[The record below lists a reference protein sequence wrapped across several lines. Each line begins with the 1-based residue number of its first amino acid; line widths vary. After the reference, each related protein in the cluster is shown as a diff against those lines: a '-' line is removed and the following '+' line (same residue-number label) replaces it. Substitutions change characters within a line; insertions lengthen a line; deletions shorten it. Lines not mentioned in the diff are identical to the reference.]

1 MRPAR
6 KVDGVRTKSIG
17 ALLLLTATATPA
29 PAVDKVWSPSD
40 PGNSWN
46 DYFNWSPVTAVAPVN
61 PGDTATFN
69 GATQISPTI
78 NAPVTIDSITF
89 VPGASVFSIQV
100 APVGVGLTL
109 QGVGIVN
116 NSGQTQTIIN
126 GALSFT
132 SFTTGATAGNATII
146 NSGSGLTISL
156 TSFTTGATAGNATIN
171 NSGEACFTLFTTG
184 ATAGN
189 ATIINSGEAS
199 FTNFT
204 GTGVT
209 AGNATIFNSGA
220 STTILFDTGAS
231 AGSATI
237 NNSGTSNLAS
247 FTTGAS
253 AANATVNNSGTSSLT
268 SFTGGATA
276 GNATIF
282 NSGANSVTSFE
293 GATAGNATIDN
304 SGTSSFTLFTTGA
317 TAENAT
323 ITNSGG
329 GSVTAF
335 ILGAS
340 GGNAALI
347 NANPTAFITIAEL
360 SGQGTTV
367 GSIAGSG
374 NLFLGSKNLTVGGN
388 QQSTVFTGVISDVGG
403 SLTKVGTG
411 TLTLTGINTYTG
423 GTNLDGGILAVNS
436 DLNLGTGPLS
446 FNGGTLEALGSGGG
460 ITSSKPVSLAAGGG
474 TFLADAGTASTLSE
488 PITGGGAWTKAGPGT
503 LTLTG
508 ANTYGGGTT
517 VSAGTL
523 QLGAGG
529 TTGSITGNVAN
540 NGILAF
546 NRSDVFTFGGVI
558 SGTGSVQQNGTGTT
572 VLTGNNTY
580 TGGTTINLGTLQL
593 GAGGTTGSITG
604 NVANNGILAF
614 NRSDVFTFGGVISG
628 TGSVQ
633 QNGIGTTVLTGNNT
647 YTGGTTINAG
657 TLQLG
662 AGGTTGSIVGNV
674 IDNGELIF
682 NRSDAV
688 TFGGV
693 ISGTGTLVKLGA
705 GTLTLPSANTYT
717 GATTVNG
724 GSLIV
729 DGSIASA
736 NTLVNPGGLLGGQ
749 GIIGGNLVNG
759 GVVSPGSSPGTLT
772 VNGDYTQN
780 PNGTLRIEVAG
791 LAPSQHDVLAVN
803 GHASVAGTVQLVRVG
818 GFNLRL
824 GDQITFLT
832 ATSGVSGT
840 FGNVEN
846 DFLATGSIVVFDVVY
861 LPNAIVLKGTQG
873 SFAEFALAF
882 FGTPNS
888 VAVGQALDSAVGDPQ
903 TSELI
908 GFLNN
913 RTLTD
918 LFDALDLISP
928 EELTSIFVI
937 GVSLANVQ
945 TANLERRMDD
955 IRRGSTGFSSSGF
968 AINGSGPSFSE
979 GFAGVSGPEGKSGPP
994 VFAPIP
1000 QNRWG
1005 VFVTGIG
1012 EFTDVDSTFNASGY
1026 DLATGGFTTGID
1038 YRIGSHFAIGLTGG
1052 YAYTHADLV
1061 NDSSIA
1067 VNGGKLGLY
1076 ATAFGSGFYLDTAVI
1091 GGLNGYDTRRTAL
1104 QGTASGDTLGGDLN
1118 VLVAAGYDWKKGGL
1132 SIGPTASFQYTLVGF
1147 GDFTETGSLAP
1158 LAFPDQHAE
1167 SFRTAFGMKASYDW
1181 KIGPIHL
1188 IPEVRLAW
1196 QHEFGD
1202 TDYSLVSSFANR
1214 AGNTFTVNGAEI
1226 GRDSMLLGAGFA
1238 IHWNDRIST
1247 YAYYDGELF
1256 RTNYLSN
1263 NVSAGFRVNF

>member
-1 MRPAR
+1 VSA
-6 KVDGVRTKSIG
+6 GI
-17 ALLLLTATATPA
+17 
-29 PAVDKVWSPSD
+29 
-40 PGNSWN
+40 
-46 DYFNWSPVTAVAPVN
+46 
-61 PGDTATFN
+61 
-69 GATQISPTI
+69 
-78 NAPVTIDSITF
+78 
-89 VPGASVFSIQV
+89 
-100 APVGVGLTL
+100 L
-109 QGVGIVN
+109 Q
-116 NSGQTQTIIN
+116 
-126 GALSFT
+126 
-132 SFTTGATAGNATII
+132 
-146 NSGSGLTISL
+146 
-156 TSFTTGATAGNATIN
+156 
-171 NSGEACFTLFTTG
+171 
-184 ATAGN
+184 
-189 ATIINSGEAS
+189 
-199 FTNFT
+199 
-204 GTGVT
+204 
-209 AGNATIFNSGA
+209 
-220 STTILFDTGAS
+220 
-231 AGSATI
+231 AGSATAF
-237 NNSGTSNLAS
+237 SPS
-247 FTTGAS
+247 S
-253 AANATVNNSGTSSLT
+253 AFTVNAQLDLNGFSNTIGSL
-268 SFTGGATA
+268 A
-276 GNATIF
+276 GNGI
-282 NSGANSVTSFE
+282 
-293 GATAGNATIDN
+293 
-304 SGTSSFTLFTTGA
+304 
-317 TAENAT
+317 
-323 ITNSGG
+323 ITNNGNTLATLTIGNDNTSTTFSGSLQNG
-329 GSVTAF
+329 VNT
-335 ILGAS
+335 LG
-340 GGNAALI
+340 
-347 NANPTAFITIAEL
+347 
-360 SGQGTTV
+360 
-367 GSIAGSG
+367 
-374 NLFLGSKNLTVGGN
+374 
-388 QQSTVFTGVISDVGG
+388 
-403 SLTKVGTG
+403 LTKVGTG
-411 TLTLTGINTYTG
+411 TLTLTSANSYTGGTIINGGTLQLGDGGTTGSITGNVVDSGILAFNRSDSFTFNGMISGTGGVQQNGIGTTALIGNNTYTG
-423 GTNLDGGILAVNS
+423 GTIINAGTLQLGDGGTTGSITGNVLNNGILAFNRS
-436 DLNLGTGPLS
+436 DFVT
-446 FNGGTLEALGSGGG
+446 FNGLISGVGGVQQNGIGTTVLVAN
-460 ITSSKPVSLAAGGG
+460 
-474 TFLADAGTASTLSE
+474 
-488 PITGGGAWTKAGPGT
+488 
-503 LTLTG
+503 
-508 ANTYGGGTT
+508 NTYTGGTT
-517 VSAGTL
+517 INAGTL

-546 NRSDVFTFGGVI
+546 NRSNVVTFGGVI

-572 VLTGNNTY
+572 VL
-580 TGGTTINLGTLQL
+580 
-593 GAGGTTGSITG
+593 
-604 NVANNGILAF
+604 VA
-614 NRSDVFTFGGVISG
+614 
-628 TGSVQ
+628 
-633 QNGIGTTVLTGNNT
+633 NNT

-657 TLQLG
+657 ALQLG

-674 IDNGELIF
+674 INNGALIF

-693 ISGTGTLVKLGA
+693 ISGTGNLVKLGT
-705 GTLTLPSANTYT
+705 GTLTLPGTNTYT
-717 GATTVNG
+717 GATTVNA

-736 NTLVNPGGLLGGQ
+736 NTLVFPGGLLGGQ

-791 LAPSQHDVLAVN
+791 LAPSQHDMLAVN
-803 GHASVAGTVQLVRVG
+803 GRASVAGTVQLVRVG

-824 GDQITFLT
+824 GDEVTFLT
-832 ATSGVSGT
+832 ATNGVSGT

-846 DFLATGSIVVFDVVY
+846 DFLSTGSIVVFDVVY

-873 SFAEFALAF
+873 SFAEFARAF

-888 VAVGQALDSAVGDPQ
+888 VAVGQALDSAVGDPRAA
-903 TSELI
+903 ELI

-918 LFDALDLISP
+918 LFDDLDLISP
-928 EELTSIFVI
+928 EELTSIFVV

-1005 VFVTGIG
+1005 VFVTGLG

-1091 GGLNGYDTRRTAL
+1091 GGLNGYDTRRSAL

-1147 GDFTETGSLAP
+1147 GDFTESGSLAP
-1158 LAFPDQHAE
+1158 LAYPSQHAE
-1167 SFRTAFGMKASYDW
+1167 SFRTAFGMKTSYDW

-1202 TDYSLVSSFANR
+1202 TEYSLVSSFANR
-1214 AGNTFTVNGAEI
+1214 AGNSFTVNGAEI
-1226 GRDSMLLGAGFA
+1226 GRDSMLIGAGFA

-1263 NVSAGFRVNF
+1263 NVSAGFRVSF

>member
-1 MRPAR
+1 MRQFRATSLGEFA
-6 KVDGVRTKSIG
+6 VALFIFAAIG
-17 ALLLLTATATPA
+17 ALFLGLVLCAMPSPAQAVDWVGGSNDWNTPA
-29 PAVDKVWSPSD
+29 NWEPADVPASL
-40 PGNSWN
+40 GE
-46 DYFNWSPVTAVAPVN
+46 
-61 PGDTATFN
+61 TATFN
-69 GATQISPTI
+69 ALGSTTPTLSGT
-78 NAPVTIDSITF
+78 VTIASITF
-89 VPGASVFSIQV
+89 NPGANAYTIENPNNQTFQLLGAGIINNSVFE
-100 APVGVGLTL
+100 
-109 QGVGIVN
+109 
-116 NSGQTQTIIN
+116 QTIN
-126 GALSFT
+126 SSNLQFLGNS
-132 SFTTGATAGNATII
+132 TAGNTTINNSFTLTFAGNSTAGNTTII
-146 NSGSGLTISL
+146 NSSILGFLGDS
-156 TSFTTGATAGNATIN
+156 TAGNATIN
-171 NSGEACFTLFTTG
+171 NSLLLDFFGNSSGGNATINNLIEGERIGRTIFHDTS
-184 ATAGN
+184 TAGN
-189 ATIINSGEAS
+189 ALINNVGD
-199 FTNFT
+199 
-204 GTGVT
+204 GTST
-209 AGNATIFNSGA
+209 QFQGNS
-220 STTILFDTGAS
+220 S
-231 AGSATI
+231 AG
-237 NNSGTSNLAS
+237 
-247 FTTGAS
+247 
-253 AANATVNNSGTSSLT
+253 
-268 SFTGGATA
+268 
-276 GNATIF
+276 
-282 NSGANSVTSFE
+282 
-293 GATAGNATIDN
+293 
-304 SGTSSFTLFTTGA
+304 
-317 TAENAT
+317 NAT
-323 ITNSGG
+323 ITNSGA
-329 GSVTAF
+329 GSFTLFGAPIPDFGPVQPGNGTAANATITNTGANSFTAF
-335 ILGAS
+335 NFGGS
-340 GGNAALI
+340 GGNAALV

-360 SGQGTTV
+360 DTAGTTV
-367 GSIAGSG
+367 GSIAGNG
-374 NLFLGSKNLTVGGN
+374 TIYLGSKNLTVGGN
-388 QQSTVFTGVISDVGG
+388 QQSTEFSGVIADGRAPLPLNLQTGTGPFTGG
-403 SLTKVGTG
+403 SLTKVGSG
-411 TLTLTGINTYTG
+411 TLILMGLNTYTG
-423 GTNLDGGILAVNS
+423 GTSLNGGVLAVNS
-436 DLNLGTGPLS
+436 DSNLGTGPLS

-474 TFLADAGTASTLSE
+474 TFLADAGTASTLSGA
-488 PITGGGAWTKAGPGT
+488 ITGVGAWTKAGPGT

-508 ANTYGGGTT
+508 ANTYSGGTT

-523 QLGAGG
+523 QLGDGG

-546 NRSDVFTFGGVI
+546 NRSDVVTFGGMI

-572 VLTGNNTY
+572 ILTGNNTY
-580 TGGTTINLGTLQL
+580 TGGTI
-593 GAGGTTGSITG
+593 
-604 NVANNGILAF
+604 
-614 NRSDVFTFGGVISG
+614 
-628 TGSVQ
+628 
-633 QNGIGTTVLTGNNT
+633 
-647 YTGGTTINAG
+647 INAG

-662 AGGTTGSIVGNV
+662 VGGTTGSIVGNV

-749 GIIGGNLVNG
+749 GIIRGNLVNG

-772 VNGDYTQN
+772 VNGNYTQN

-818 GFNLRL
+818 GFNLRPR
-824 GDQITFLT
+824 DQITFLT

-846 DFLATGSIVVFDVVY
+846 DFLATGFIVVFDVVY

-873 SFAEFALAF
+873 SFAEFARAF
-882 FGTPNS
+882 IGTPNS
-888 VAVGQALDSAVGDPQ
+888 VAVGQALDSAVGELPQ
-903 TSELI
+903 TPVSPESELI
-908 GFLNN
+908 DFLNN
-913 RTLTD
+913 QTLTD
-918 LFDALDLISP
+918 LFNDIDLISP

-1061 NDSSIA
+1061 NDGSIA

-1104 QGTASGDTLGGDLN
+1104 QGTASGDTVGGDLN

-1147 GDFTETGSLAP
+1147 GDFTESGSLAP
-1158 LAFPDQHAE
+1158 LAYPSQHAE

-1202 TDYSLVSSFANR
+1202 TEYSLVSSFANR
-1214 AGNTFTVNGAEI
+1214 AGNSFTVNGAEI

>member
-1 MRPAR
+1 M
-6 KVDGVRTKSIG
+6 
-17 ALLLLTATATPA
+17 
-29 PAVDKVWSPSD
+29 
-40 PGNSWN
+40 
-46 DYFNWSPVTAVAPVN
+46 
-61 PGDTATFN
+61 
-69 GATQISPTI
+69 
-78 NAPVTIDSITF
+78 
-89 VPGASVFSIQV
+89 
-100 APVGVGLTL
+100 
-109 QGVGIVN
+109 
-116 NSGQTQTIIN
+116 
-126 GALSFT
+126 T
-132 SFTTGATAGNATII
+132 SFTT
-146 NSGSGLTISL
+146 
-156 TSFTTGATAGNATIN
+156 
-171 NSGEACFTLFTTG
+171 
-184 ATAGN
+184 
-189 ATIINSGEAS
+189 
-199 FTNFT
+199 
-204 GTGVT
+204 
-209 AGNATIFNSGA
+209 
-220 STTILFDTGAS
+220 
-231 AGSATI
+231 
-237 NNSGTSNLAS
+237 
-247 FTTGAS
+247 
-253 AANATVNNSGTSSLT
+253 
-268 SFTGGATA
+268 GATA

-293 GATAGNATIDN
+293 GASAGNATINN
-304 SGTSSFTLFTTGA
+304 SGTSSFTLFTEGA
-317 TAENAT
+317 SAGNAT

-329 GSVTAF
+329 GSFTAF

-347 NANPTAFITIAEL
+347 NANPTAFITIAGL

-411 TLTLTGINTYTG
+411 TLTLTGMNTYTG

-474 TFLADAGTASTLSE
+474 TFLADAGTASTLSGA
-488 PITGGGAWTKAGPGT
+488 ITGVGAWTKAGPGT

-508 ANTYGGGTT
+508 TNTYGGGTI

-546 NRSDVFTFGGVI
+546 NRSDVVTFGGMI

-580 TGGTTINLGTLQL
+580 TGGTI
-593 GAGGTTGSITG
+593 
-604 NVANNGILAF
+604 
-614 NRSDVFTFGGVISG
+614 
-628 TGSVQ
+628 
-633 QNGIGTTVLTGNNT
+633 
-647 YTGGTTINAG
+647 INAG

-674 IDNGELIF
+674 IDNGALIF

-693 ISGTGTLVKLGA
+693 ISGTGTVVKLGA

-736 NTLVNPGGLLGGQ
+736 NTLVFPGGLLGGQ
-749 GIIGGNLVNG
+749 GIIRGNLVNG

-772 VNGDYTQN
+772 VNGNYTQN

-824 GDQITFLT
+824 GDEITFLT
-832 ATSGVSGT
+832 ATGGVSGT

-861 LPNAIVLKGTQG
+861 LPNAIVLQGTQG

-888 VAVGQALDSAVGDPQ
+888 VAVGQALDSAVGDPR

-918 LFDALDLISP
+918 LFDALDLLSP

-1147 GDFTETGSLAP
+1147 GDFTESGSLAP
-1158 LAFPDQHAE
+1158 LAYPGQHAE

-1214 AGNTFTVNGAEI
+1214 AGNSFTVNGAEI